1 MKKILFL
8 AMTALLVCVFALAVS
23 AAPQNYQ
30 SYEVEL
36 VSGEKITV
44 YQAQAWDPWQ
54 GRIWVTDTMYTEA
67 PVDSEGVYPTVDW
80 SQIKVLDFTNA
91 WGHVYNDKTGE
102 HELKRGTNDGHSM
115 HAYSTNLTKTNAV
128 NLEKIITG
136 VATVMGGNAF
146 NSLPALKE
154 IVVDNSLI
162 QFGWN
167 SFQACTALTT
177 VTIKEGTKLA
187 KFEQQVFLNCTALE
201 SFEFPETV
209 NSIGSYVFGNCSSL
223 TSVKWPS
230 QITTIPENTF
240 NGCSSLAFEIPS
252 WITSIGGS
260 AFKNCD
266 AMVSITVP
274 DGVTSLGNYAFSS
287 CDNLEEIV
295 ISDNSL
301 ISNSIVGIAEY
312 CPKLASVRIPPLVT
326 DIGYDNFRGCTA
338 LSEIIWPNNLLKISG
353 GQNFT
358 NIAIKKFYVPNTV
371 TVIGDSNFTNLEEIR
386 FGASATR
393 LPGTALNS
401 KALKRVY
408 FSGSIESIAS
418 SLLGWSNSGDS
429 SMNITFICTGTYE
442 DALRIRELAKAS
454 IEGTNNAPNMS
465 KLYDAVLVHAS
476 EYDETQ
482 EPSGFTFVY
491 GYNLCDAFY
500 EGVHAE
506 GVNLNS
512 CEFGCGRN
520 CGQVAIREDA
530 EHVLVIN
537 TEFGANGYFSASTAC
552 EKCSVCD
559 TVAREDSFDA
569 LFVNKGVSAKTFGD
583 DIALVQG
590 YEINKAAIGAYRNY
604 VADFDFGIL
613 AYANNGGTAC
623 QPKPGEDKV
632 VDIVF
637 DNMANDYIEVK
648 LTGVPQGYEDVK
660 LVFCA
665 YVTEGESIYY
675 LDDGET
681 LSSVIGKSYNDIV
694 D

>member
-1 MKKILFL
+1 MKKILLIAVMMAML
-8 AMTALLVCVFALAVS
+8 ACVFALAVS

-80 SQIKVLDFTNA
+80 AEIKVLDFTNA

-102 HELKRGTNDGHSM
+102 HELKRGTNGSM
-115 HAYSTNLTKTNAV
+115 HAYSTGFTRANAT

-136 VATVMGGNAF
+136 AATLMGGAAF
-146 NSLPALKE
+146 TGLPALKE
-154 IVVDNSLI
+154 IVVDNALKE
-162 QFGWN
+162 FGWN
-167 SFQACTALTT
+167 SFDNNKALTT
-177 VTIKEGTKLA
+177 ITIKEGTNLSSFA
-187 KFEQQVFLNCTALE
+187 QQVFLGCTALE

-209 NSIGSYVFGNCSSL
+209 TSIGSYVFGNCSSL
-223 TSVKWPS
+223 KTINWPS
-230 QITTIPENTF
+230 QVTAIPNDTF
-240 NGCSSLAFEIPS
+240 NGCTSLEFEIPS
-252 WITSIGGS
+252 WITSIGSS
-260 AFKNCD
+260 AFKDCD

-274 DGVTSLGNYAFSS
+274 DGVTSLGGYAFSS

-301 ISNSIVGIAEY
+301 ISNRIVGMAEY

-326 DIGYDNFRGCTA
+326 DIGYDNFRGCSA

-393 LPGTALNS
+393 LPGTTLNS

-408 FSGSIESIAS
+408 FSGSIESIAN

-429 SMNITFICTGTYE
+429 SMNITFFCTGTYE

-500 EGVHAE
+500 DGVHAE
-506 GVNLNS
+506 GTVLNS
-512 CEFGCGRN
+512 CQFGCGRN
-520 CGQVAIREDA
+520 CGKVALLENPQH
-530 EHVLVIN
+530 ELVV
-537 TEFGANGYFSASTAC
+537 TKTFGENGYFDAC
-552 EKCSVCD
+552 TIIEQCTVCA
-559 TVAREDSFDA
+559 TKTIEEAISA
-569 LFVNKGVSAKTFGD
+569 LFTSKGVSAKTFGT
-583 DIALVQG
+583 DIGLVQG
-590 YEINKAAIGAYRNY
+590 YEINKTSIEAYKAY
-604 VADFDFGIL
+604 APDFDFGVL
-613 AYANNGGTAC
+613 AYANVAGGEVA
-623 QPKPGEDKV
+623 PKPGDDKV

-637 DNMANDYIEVK
+637 DNMANNYIEVK
-648 LTGVPQGYEDVK
+648 VTGIPANF
-660 LVFCA
+660 LNAPIVFCVYA
-665 YVTEGESIYY
+665 KDGEKFYY
-675 LDDGET
+675 LNDGATTE
-681 LSSVIGKSYNDIV
+681 SVVGYSYNEIIG
-694 D
+694 